1 MSRTTARLVAHSFK
15 ALNRFRFR
23 SAVLM
28 LGSLVGVT
36 ALTLVVSVGKG
47 AERKML
53 STVRQLFGGSS
64 ILLITGGGRIIGG
77 PRPGAARLTLDE
89 VAGLV
94 RQLPEVEA
102 WDPQQGL
109 TGEPV
114 RSAGG
119 ATTTARVLGESE
131 RFERVWNRSVIQG
144 EPFDAAAVAGSARVA
159 LIGSTVA
166 RDLFGAEDPLGAEIQ
181 IGSVHFRVTGLLEPF
196 GTDAHGMDRD
206 AEIVVPLTTLQR
218 RVMNVDTI
226 SGAKLLVRDPARVE
240 ATAKALKALLRE
252 RHALAPGQPNDFTV
266 ITATQVQKMVGQVER
281 VLFVFLPLV
290 AAVSLVVGCVVAA
303 SLMLASV
310 SARVG
315 EIGLRR
321 AVGARPGDIQLQ
333 FLLETAVT
341 SLGGGVLGLVV
352 GLSLAQWAAQRFTLG
367 GVFSWQAILLGL
379 GASALTGLLAGVAPA
394 RRAARLEPADA
405 LR

>member
-1 MSRTTARLVAHSFK
+1 MNRKTARLVAHSFK

-23 SAVLM
+23 SAFLM
-28 LGSLVGVT
+28 LGSLVGVA
-36 ALTLVVSVGKG
+36 ALTLVVSIGEA
-47 AERKML
+47 AERKIV

-64 ILLITGGGRIIGG
+64 ILLITGGGRLIGG

-89 VAGLV
+89 VAGIV

-109 TGEPV
+109 TNEPV
-114 RSAGG
+114 RSAAG
-119 ATTTARVLGESE
+119 TTTARVLGESE

-159 LIGSTVA
+159 LIGATVA

-181 IGSVHFRVTGLLEPF
+181 IGSVRFRVVGLLEPF

-226 SGAKLLVRDPARVE
+226 GGAKLLVRDPTRVE
-240 ATAKALKALLRE
+240 ETARALKALLRE
-252 RHALAPGQPNDFTV
+252 RHALATGQPNDFTI
-266 ITATQVQKMVGQVER
+266 ITATQVQRMVGKVER

-290 AAVSLVVGCVVAA
+290 AAVSLLVGCVVAA
-303 SLMLASV
+303 SLMLASL

-321 AVGARPGDIQLQ
+321 AVGARPWDIQLQ

-341 SLGGGVLGLVV
+341 SLGGGVLGLVAGSIIAEV
-352 GLSLAQWAAQRFTLG
+352 VARRFTLG
-367 GVFSWQAILLGL
+367 GVFSWKAILLGL
-379 GASALTGLLAGVAPA
+379 AAATLTGLLAGVAPA
-394 RRAARLEPADA
+394 RRAAKLAPADA

>member
-1 MSRTTARLVAHSFK
+1 MNRKTARLVAHSFK

-23 SAVLM
+23 SAFLM
-28 LGSLVGVT
+28 LGSLVGVA
-36 ALTLVVSVGKG
+36 ALTLVVSIGEA
-47 AERKML
+47 AERKIV

-64 ILLITGGGRIIGG
+64 ILLVTGGGRLIGG

-89 VAGLV
+89 VAGIV

-109 TGEPV
+109 TNEPV
-114 RSAGG
+114 RSAAG
-119 ATTTARVLGESE
+119 TTTARVLGESE
-131 RFERVWNRSVIQG
+131 RFERVWNRSVIRG
-144 EPFDAAAVAGSARVA
+144 EPFDAAAVASSARVA
-159 LIGSTVA
+159 LIGATVA

-181 IGSVHFRVTGLLEPF
+181 IGSVHFRVVGLLEPF

-226 SGAKLLVRDPARVE
+226 GGAKLLVRDPARVE
-240 ATAKALKALLRE
+240 ETARALKGLLRE
-252 RHALAPGQPNDFTV
+252 RHALATGQPNDFTI
-266 ITATQVQKMVGQVER
+266 ITATQVQRMVGKVER

-290 AAVSLVVGCVVAA
+290 AAVSLLVGCVVAA
-303 SLMLASV
+303 SLMLASL

-321 AVGARPGDIQLQ
+321 AVGARPWDIQLQ

-341 SLGGGVLGLVV
+341 SLGGGVLGLVAGSV
-352 GLSLAQWAAQRFTLG
+352 IAEVVARRFTLG
-367 GVFSWQAILLGL
+367 GVFSWKAILLGL
-379 GASALTGLLAGVAPA
+379 GAATLTGLLAGVAPA
-394 RRAARLEPADA
+394 RRAAKLAPADA

>member
-1 MSRTTARLVAHSFK
+1 MNRQTARLVAHSFK

-23 SAVLM
+23 SAFLM
-28 LGSLVGVT
+28 LGSLVGVA
-36 ALTLVVSVGKG
+36 ALTLVVSVGEG
-47 AERKML
+47 AQRKL
-53 STVRQLFGGSS
+53 VATARQLFGGSS

-89 VAGLV
+89 VAAIV

-114 RSAGG
+114 RSAG

-181 IGSVHFRVTGLLEPF
+181 IGSVRFRVVGLLEPF

-240 ATAKALKALLRE
+240 ETARALTALLRE
-252 RHALAPGQPNDFTV
+252 RHARAPGQPNDFTV
-266 ITATQVQKMVGQVER
+266 ITATQVQRMVGQVER

-290 AAVSLVVGCVVAA
+290 AAVSLLVGCVVAA

-315 EIGLRR
+315 EIGLRQ
-321 AVGARPGDIQLQ
+321 AVGARPRDIQLQ

-341 SLGGGVLGLVV
+341 SLGGGVLGLLA
-352 GLSLAQWAAQRFTLG
+352 GLGLAQWVAHRMTLG
-367 GVFSWQAILLGL
+367 GVFSWKAILLGL
-379 GASALTGLLAGVAPA
+379 GAATLTGLLAGVAPA
-394 RRAARLEPADA
+394 RRAARLAPADA

>member
-1 MSRTTARLVAHSFK
+1 MNRKTARLVVHSFK
-15 ALNRFRFR
+15 ALKRFRFR

-28 LGSLVGVT
+28 LGSLVGVA
-36 ALTLVVSVGKG
+36 ALTLVVSVGEG
-47 AERKML
+47 AQRKML

-89 VAGLV
+89 IAGIV

-109 TGEPV
+109 TSEPV
-114 RSAGG
+114 RSAAG
-119 ATTTARVLGESE
+119 TTTARVLGESE
-131 RFERVWNRSVIQG
+131 RFERVWNRSVIRG

-159 LIGSTVA
+159 LIGATVA
-166 RDLFGAEDPLGAEIQ
+166 RDLFGTEDPLGAEIQ

-226 SGAKLLVRDPARVE
+226 GGAKLLVRDPTRVE
-240 ATAKALKALLRE
+240 ETARALKALLRE
-252 RHALAPGQPNDFTV
+252 RHALATGQPNDFTI
-266 ITATQVQKMVGQVER
+266 ITATQVQRMVGKVER

-290 AAVSLVVGCVVAA
+290 AAVSLLVGCVVAA
-303 SLMLASV
+303 SLMLASL

-321 AVGARPGDIQLQ
+321 AVGARPWDIQLQ

-341 SLGGGVLGLVV
+341 SLGGGVLGLVAGSV
-352 GLSLAQWAAQRFTLG
+352 IAEVVARRFTLG
-367 GVFSWQAILLGL
+367 GVFSWKAILLGL
-379 GASALTGLLAGVAPA
+379 AAATLTGLLAGVAPA
-394 RRAARLEPADA
+394 RRAAKLAPADA

>member
-53 STVRQLFGGSS
+53 ATVRQLFGGSS

-114 RSAGG
+114 RAAG
-119 ATTTARVLGESE
+119 AITTARVLGESE
-131 RFERVWNRSVIQG
+131 RFERVWNRSVVQG
-144 EPFDAAAVAGSARVA
+144 ETFDAAAVAGSARVA
-159 LIGSTVA
+159 LIGATVA
-166 RDLFGAEDPLGAEIQ
+166 RDLFGTEDPLGAEIQ
-181 IGSVHFRVTGLLEPF
+181 IGSVRFRVVGLLEPF

-252 RHALAPGQPNDFTV
+252 RHALAPGQPDDFTL
-266 ITATQVQKMVGQVER
+266 ITATQVQKMVGKVER

-321 AVGARPGDIQLQ
+321 AVGARPWDIQLQ

-341 SLGGGVLGLVV
+341 SLGGGVLGLVA
-352 GLSLAQWAAQRFTLG
+352 GSALAQWAALRLTLG

-394 RRAARLEPADA
+394 RRAARLAPADA

>member
-1 MSRTTARLVAHSFK
+1 
-15 ALNRFRFR
+15 
-23 SAVLM
+23 M
-28 LGSLVGVT
+28 L
-36 ALTLVVSVGKG
+36 A
-47 AERKML
+47 
-53 STVRQLFGGSS
+53 TVRQLFGGSS
-64 ILLITGGGRIIGG
+64 ILLITGGGRILGG

-89 VAGLV
+89 VASLV

-114 RSAGG
+114 PRRRRHHDRAGPRRLRTLRAGVEPQRRPGG
-119 ATTTARVLGESE
+119 ALRRRGGGRLG
-131 RFERVWNRSVIQG
+131 
-144 EPFDAAAVAGSARVA
+144 AGRPDR
-159 LIGSTVA
+159 LEVA
-166 RDLFGAEDPLGAEIQ
+166 RDLFGAQDPLGA
-181 IGSVHFRVTGLLEPF
+181 GDPDRRSPFRVTGLLEPF

-252 RHALAPGQPNDFTV
+252 RHALASGQPDDFTV
-266 ITATQVQKMVGQVER
+266 ITAAQVQKMVGQVQR

-290 AAVSLVVGCVVAA
+290 AAVSLIVGCVVAA

-321 AVGARPGDIQLQ
+321 AVGARPADIQLQ

-341 SLGGGVLGLVV
+341 SLGGGVLGLAA
-352 GLSLAQWAAQRFTLG
+352 GLALAQWTAQRFTLG
-367 GVFSWQAILLGL
+367 SVFSWQAILLGL

>member
-1 MSRTTARLVAHSFK
+1 MSRKTARLVAHSFK

-28 LGSLVGVT
+28 LGSLVGVA
-36 ALTLVVSVGKG
+36 ALTLVVSVGEG
-47 AERKML
+47 AERKIV

-64 ILLITGGGRIIGG
+64 ILLMAGGGRHMGG

-89 VAGLV
+89 IAGV
-94 RQLPEVEA
+94 VHQLPEVEA
-102 WDPQQGL
+102 WDPLQNL
-109 TGEPV
+109 FNEPV
-114 RSAGG
+114 RSAS
-119 ATTTARVLGESE
+119 ATTTARILGESE

-159 LIGSTVA
+159 LIGATVA
-166 RDLFGAEDPLGAEIQ
+166 RDLFGTQDPLGAEIQ
-181 IGSVHFRVTGLLEPF
+181 IGSVRFRIVGLLEPF

-226 SGAKLLVRDPARVE
+226 GAAKLLVRDPARIDE
-240 ATAKALKALLRE
+240 TARALKALLRE

-266 ITATQVQKMVGQVER
+266 ITATQVQQMVGQVER

-290 AAVSLVVGCVVAA
+290 AAVSLLVGCVVAA

-321 AVGARPGDIQLQ
+321 AVGARPWDIQLQ

-341 SLGGGVLGLVV
+341 SLGGGVLGLMV
-352 GLSLAQWAAQRFTLG
+352 GTALAEAAAHRFALG
-367 GVFSWQAILLGL
+367 GVFSWKAILLGL
-379 GASALTGLLAGVAPA
+379 GAATLTGLLAGVAPA
-394 RRAARLEPADA
+394 RRAARLAPADA

>member
-1 MSRTTARLVAHSFK
+1 MSRTTARLVGHSFK

-28 LGSLVGVT
+28 LGSLIGVT

-53 STVRQLFGGSS
+53 ATVRQLFGGSS
-64 ILLITGGGRIIGG
+64 ILLITGGGRILGG

-89 VAGLV
+89 VAASV

-114 RSAGG
+114 RTSSG

-131 RFERVWNRSVIQG
+131 RFERVWNRSVVQG

-181 IGSVHFRVTGLLEPF
+181 IGSVRFRVIGLLEPF

-226 SGAKLLVRDPARVE
+226 SGAKLLVRNPARVE
-240 ATAKALKALLRE
+240 ETAKALKALLRE
-252 RHALAPGQPNDFTV
+252 RHALAKGQPNDFTV
-266 ITATQVQKMVGQVER
+266 ITATQVQKMVGKVQR

-321 AVGARPGDIQLQ
+321 AVGARPWDIQLQ

-341 SLGGGVLGLVV
+341 SLGGGVLGLVA
-352 GLSLAQWAAQRFTLG
+352 GLGLAQWAAQRFTLG

-394 RRAARLEPADA
+394 RRAARLAPADA

>member
-36 ALTLVVSVGKG
+36 ALTLVISVGKG

-94 RQLPEVEA
+94 RQLPEIEA

-114 RSAGG
+114 RTSSG

-131 RFERVWNRSVIQG
+131 RFERVWNRSVVQG

-166 RDLFGAEDPLGAEIQ
+166 RDLFGTADPLGAEIQ
-181 IGSVHFRVTGLLEPF
+181 IGAVRFKVVGRLEPF

-321 AVGARPGDIQLQ
+321 AVGARPWDIQLQ

-341 SLGGGVLGLVV
+341 SLGGGVLGLVA
-352 GLSLAQWAAQRFTLG
+352 GLGLAQWAAQRFTLG